1 MMIVADCICIS
12 SGWFVFFVFVV
23 LFWNIVLVLYCPEGF
38 QGELADVYVFACDSS
53 VCLFVVVFS
62 VAAANILIKKLK
74 CFEVTFSKLIV
85 TNDKYY
91 YCCCCYSVYCS
102 CGFLDTSVKINL

>member
-1 MMIVADCICIS
+1 MFMFLLVIR
-12 SGWFVFFVFVV
+12 VFV
-23 LFWNIVLVLYCPEGF
+23 ICY
-38 QGELADVYVFACDSS
+38 
-53 VCLFVVVFS
+53 VFS

-91 YCCCCYSVYCS
+91 YCCCCYSVYYS